1 MFPLVAI
8 SSLLGLGLVPVSQVL
23 AADETVAT
31 LLPYLPE
38 SSNVVAVIR
47 VDKVLNSL
55 RGQAEGWAGKQQEKF
70 LAGASSIPPQVGTIV
85 IGMQVR
91 PQTSELVSSI
101 GLASIPQGV
110 QLQSIS
116 EREGDASVDTIGG
129 HAAVQSKYNAFYV
142 ELSKTVLA
150 IVSPA
155 ARQEAS
161 RYVRHVTSV
170 ARTQIPEG
178 YVGSAA
184 QLDHHIV
191 IAMDLVDL
199 GNPVRIRKDLERLEG
214 VAGKPAVR
222 DELLELIA
230 TAQGVRFCADVTD
243 TTQATLSVDFEKQPG
258 PSAIALQG
266 MLLRIISD
274 AGLHVS
280 ELDEA
285 TAAITGKSLVLTMPK
300 FSDASLRLVLSLVT
314 PSAPVPEVAATTSP
328 APRTSTPAVPEATQS
343 LRYFRTVNQALDDL
357 KQANSRNRD
366 PGKNATWY
374 ENIAKKIEKL
384 PSRGVDP
391 ELLAYGAEM
400 SQRLKAL
407 AASLRGVAIEVNTVQ
422 KTIVWNSKFD
432 PGYTEANVWGG
443 YGYRAP
449 SVQYDSNLQQ
459 VRERQAEAV
468 IRGEKD
474 RTNAWLMIDEERQQ
488 VATKVADRY
497 GSK

>member
-1 MFPLVAI
+1 
-8 SSLLGLGLVPVSQVL
+8 
-23 AADETVAT
+23 
-31 LLPYLPE
+31 
-38 SSNVVAVIR
+38 
-47 VDKVLNSL
+47 
-55 RGQAEGWAGKQQEKF
+55 
-70 LAGASSIPPQVGTIV
+70 
-85 IGMQVR
+85 
-91 PQTSELVSSI
+91 
-101 GLASIPQGV
+101 
-110 QLQSIS
+110 
-116 EREGDASVDTIGG
+116 
-129 HAAVQSKYNAFYV
+129 
-142 ELSKTVLA
+142 
-150 IVSPA
+150 
-155 ARQEAS
+155 
-161 RYVRHVTSV
+161 
-170 ARTQIPEG
+170 
-178 YVGSAA
+178 
-184 QLDHHIV
+184 
-191 IAMDLVDL
+191 
-199 GNPVRIRKDLERLEG
+199 
-214 VAGKPAVR
+214 
-222 DELLELIA
+222 
-230 TAQGVRFCADVTD
+230 
-243 TTQATLSVDFEKQPG
+243 
-258 PSAIALQG
+258 
-266 MLLRIISD
+266 
-274 AGLHVS
+274 LHVS

-384 PSRGVDP
+384 PSRGVGP